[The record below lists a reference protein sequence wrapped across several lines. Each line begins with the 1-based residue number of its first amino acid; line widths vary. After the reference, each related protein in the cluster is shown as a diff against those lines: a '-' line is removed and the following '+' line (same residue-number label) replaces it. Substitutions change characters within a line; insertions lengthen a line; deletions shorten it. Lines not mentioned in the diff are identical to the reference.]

1 MSGPNRTHLADVRG
15 ASRMLVDATAGIVDT
30 VERMHRTIQRV
41 PGPLGRHVVEPTR
54 GLTGLVYR
62 GVRGGVDLVG
72 RGLDASLAPLER
84 LAPPGEASP
93 GRDAFVA
100 VANGVYGDYLERT
113 GNPLAIEMQLRH
125 ERATVDPAA
134 PGAALLGRATPTGRV
149 LLLVHGLCMT
159 DGQWLRDGRSHG
171 TELAAALDAMPLC
184 LRYNSGRP
192 IASNG
197 RELAELLDVLV
208 AHWPVPLE
216 ALTIVGHSMG
226 GLVARSACHHAA
238 RAKHGWLARL
248 RHLVFLG
255 TPHHGSPLERG
266 GHGLDYLMQL
276 SPYSAPIARLAGFR
290 SAGIQDL
297 RHGTVTPKG
306 ARLARLPAHVDCY
319 AVAAVLAARR
329 SRVPGRCV
337 GDGLVP
343 LDSALGRHRD
353 PKRTLAIPASHQWV
367 GYGMGHLDLLHH
379 VEVRE
384 RLRGWLAKAA

>member
-1 MSGPNRTHLADVRG
+1 MAGPNRTHLADARG
-15 ASRMLVDATAGIVDT
+15 ASRMLLDATAGIVDA

-54 GLTGLVYR
+54 GITGLVYR

-84 LAPPGEASP
+84 FLPPGDATP

-113 GNPLAIEMQLRH
+113 GNPLAIAMSLRF
-125 ERATVDPAA
+125 EGATVDPSA
-134 PGAALLGRATPTGRV
+134 PQAALTDRAPVTDRV

-159 DGQWLRDGRSHG
+159 DGQWVRDGRSHG
-171 TELAAALDAMPLC
+171 TELAQALGATPLY

-192 IASNG
+192 IAANG
-197 RELAELLDVLV
+197 RALAELLETL
-208 AHWPVPLE
+208 ALQWPVPLE
-216 ALTIVGHSMG
+216 QLTIVGHSMG

-248 RHLVFLG
+248 RQLVFLG

-297 RHGTVTPKG
+297 RHGTVTAAG
-306 ARLARLPAHVDCY
+306 ARMPRLPAHVDSY
-319 AVAAVLAARR
+319 AIAAVLAARR

-337 GDGLVP
+337 GDGLVTP
-343 LDSALGRHRD
+343 DSALGRHRD
-353 PKRTLAIPASHQWV
+353 PKRTLAIPAAHRWV
-367 GYGMGHLDLLHH
+367 AYGMGHLDLLHRP
-379 VEVRE
+379 EVQARV
-384 RLRGWLAKAA
+384 RTWLAGGA